1 MNVFLQHF
9 TCFSQVF
16 VNLGRVKISQIRPK
30 LDIHKRIEQYLL
42 SDSCSNKESDTREFG
57 LSHSCAASQLAVGFG
72 WSVPLRG
79 TYGEMGG
86 LLCPTAALLRSLQ
99 WVSDSR
105 SRVAEHRGDGRF
117 AYTHSCA
124 ASQLAVGF
132 GWSVPLCGT
141 CGETGGLLC
150 PTAALLRS
158 LQWVSDG
165 RFRVAEPMGRWE
177 VCYTPQRRCFAACS
191 GFRIVGPASRN
202 IGGAMGDGCVM
213 CEMHCAMCRCAMAC
227 VRCAVSWRD
236 TSI

>member
-1 MNVFLQHF
+1 MFFYRLNVFLQHF

-30 LDIHKRIEQYLL
+30 LDIYKRIGQYLL

-57 LSHSCAASQLAVGFG
+57 LF
-72 WSVPLRG
+72 
-79 TYGEMGG
+79 
-86 LLCPTAALLRSLQ
+86 
-99 WVSDSR
+99 
-105 SRVAEHRGDGRF
+105 
-117 AYTHSCA
+117 HSCA

-141 CGETGGLLC
+141 CGETGGLLY

-158 LQWVSDG
+158 LQWVSKG
-165 RFRVAEPMGRWE
+165 RSRYAEPRGRWE

-202 IGGAMGDGCVM
+202 LWGDGRFAYT
-213 CEMHCAMCRCAMAC
+213 HSGAASQL
-227 VRCAVSWRD
+227 AVGFR
-236 TSI
+236 

>member
-16 VNLGRVKISQIRPK
+16 VNLDRVKISQIRPK
-30 LDIHKRIEQYLL
+30 LDIYKRIGQYLL

-57 LSHSCAASQLAVGFG
+57 IFHSCAACSGVRMVGPATRNLWGDGRFAKPHSGAASQLAVGFG
-72 WSVPLRG
+72 RSVPLRG
-79 TYGEMGG
+79 TYGETGG
-86 LLCPTAALLRSLQ
+86 LLYPTAALLRSLQ
-99 WVSDSR
+99 WVSEDR
-105 SRVAEHRGDGRF
+105 SRYAE
-117 AYTHSCA
+117 
-124 ASQLAVGF
+124 
-132 GWSVPLCGT
+132 PM
-141 CGETGGLLC
+141 GEMGGLLS

-165 RFRVAEPMGRWE
+165 RSRYAEPMGRRE

-191 GFRIVGPASRN
+191 GFQMVGPAARN

>member
-16 VNLGRVKISQIRPK
+16 VNLGRVKISQIRSK
-30 LDIHKRIEQYLL
+30 LDIHKRIGQYLL

-57 LSHSCAASQLAVGFG
+57 LSHSCGAAQLAVGVG

-105 SRVAEHRGDGRF
+105 SRVAEHRGRWEVCYTPQLRCFAACSGFRTVGPATRNLWGDGRF
-117 AYTHSCA
+117 AMPHSGA

-132 GWSVPLCGT
+132 RRSVPLRGT
-141 CGETGGLLC
+141 YGETGGLLY

-158 LQWVSDG
+158 LQWVSDS
-165 RFRVAEPMGRWE
+165 RSRVAEHRGRWE
-177 VCYTPQRRCFAACS
+177 VC
-191 GFRIVGPASRN
+191 
-202 IGGAMGDGCVM
+202 
-213 CEMHCAMCRCAMAC
+213 
-227 VRCAVSWRD
+227 
-236 TSI
+236 